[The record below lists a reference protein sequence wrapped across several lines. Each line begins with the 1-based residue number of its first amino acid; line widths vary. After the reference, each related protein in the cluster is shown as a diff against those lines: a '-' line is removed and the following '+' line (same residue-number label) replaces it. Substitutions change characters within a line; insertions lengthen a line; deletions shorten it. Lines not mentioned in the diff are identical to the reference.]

1 MEKTNFIRFSYDG
14 YIWMWPV
21 TGANDEWDFAIPVS
35 SSEEDSSLVL
45 TQDDIEY
52 ADDDYLIINGEKVPY
67 IFIEG
72 RNK

>member
-21 TGANDEWDFAIPVS
+21 EGTNDNWDFAIPEC

-45 TQDDIEY
+45 TLDDIDG
-52 ADDDYLIINGEKVPY
+52 ADDDFLYINGIKIPY

-72 RNK
+72 RIR

>member
-21 TGANDEWDFAIPVS
+21 TGVNDDWDFAIPVC

-45 TQDDIEY
+45 TTDDIEY
-52 ADDDYLIINGEKVPY
+52 ADDDFLYIYGIKVPY

-72 RNK
+72 MIK

>member
-21 TGANDEWDFAIPVS
+21 NGTNEEWEFDIPVC

-52 ADDDYLIINGEKVPY
+52 AGDDYLIINGEKVPY

-72 RNK
+72 WIK